1 MSAPLSKVNDD
12 LLYQLVIG
20 NNPELAAV
28 HHRTG
33 TLDDVIWTRDGEST
47 FDMWLKYYRPALER
61 DGLTS
66 EIDFETKHFPDTET
80 LDNFAAANRT
90 SKAIEVSGN
99 LTLVDTVAFNS
110 RQDACSSIE
119 GCTGWWR
126 FTQIGYNQQCT
137 PAVMHTDY
145 DHPKYGL
152 MGMGHFVLLERMG
165 YEWSVVAKDM
175 TWIS

>member
-1 MSAPLSKVNDD
+1 MNDE
-12 LLYQLVIG
+12 LLYQIVIG

-33 TLDDVIWTRDGEST
+33 SLDDVIWARNGEST
-47 FDMWLKYYRPALER
+47 FDMWLKRYRRPLER

-66 EIDFETKHFPDTET
+66 EIDYESKHFADAAT
-80 LDNFAAANRT
+80 LDDFATVNRNT
-90 SKAIEVSGN
+90 KPIEASGG
-99 LTLVDTVAFNS
+99 LTLVDTDAFES

-126 FTQIGYNQQCT
+126 FTQIGYNQQRT
-137 PAVMHTDY
+137 QAIMHTDY
-145 DHPKYGL
+145 DHPNYGL
-152 MGMGHFVLLERMG
+152 MGMGHFVLLEQING
-165 YEWSVVAKDM
+165 QWSVVAKDM